1 MLRKIGDRENSN
13 PCRYTDSMPLRGVYT
28 IALTPFTDKGDLDDK
43 SIGSLSEFYVD
54 AGVHGITILGIMGEA
69 HKLSDA
75 ERRAI
80 TERYVS
86 AVGGRVPV
94 VVGCSA
100 VATKVVAERVQE
112 AEKAGATAVMV
123 APPNNQRSLDLVF
136 EHYRRVAEVVSVP
149 VVVQD
154 EPVNTGVVM
163 PAPFIVRLVNEIGGC
178 RYVKLEEAPTT
189 IKISSLLKGI
199 ETEVGVFGG
208 LGGMYFYEEL
218 VRGASGIM
226 TGFAYPHV
234 LVETYRLFVDG
245 ERREAQEYFFRYL
258 PLIRFEAQLGVG
270 GVGIRKEILKLR
282 GAITSSHVRFPAPS
296 LDEGTLQELEDLVEV
311 LGLAD

>member
-1 MLRKIGDRENSN
+1 MSLH
-13 PCRYTDSMPLRGVYT
+13 GVCT
-28 IALTPFTDKGDLDDK
+28 IALTPFTDGGELDER
-43 SIGSLSEFYVD
+43 SIESLAEFYVRS
-54 AGVHGITILGIMGEA
+54 GVHGVTILGIMGEA

-75 ERRAI
+75 ERGAV
-80 TERYVS
+80 TQRYVS

-94 VVGCSA
+94 VAGCSA
-100 VATKVVAERVQE
+100 MATKVAADRARAAEE
-112 AEKAGATAVMV
+112 AGAAAVMV
-123 APPNNQRSLDLVF
+123 APPNNQRNLDLVF
-136 EHYRRVAEVVSVP
+136 EHYRRVADAVSVP

-163 PAPFIVRLVNEIGGC
+163 PAPFIARLVDEIVGC

-189 IKISSLLKGI
+189 IKISGLLRSA
-199 ETEVGVFGG
+199 ESEAGVFGG

-218 VRGASGIM
+218 ARGAVGIM

-234 LVETYRLFVDG
+234 LVETYRLFVEG
-245 ERREAQEYFFRYL
+245 ERQKAQEYFFHYL

-282 GAITSSHVRFPAPS
+282 GVISSSHVRFPAPT
-296 LDEGTLQELEDLVEV
+296 LDKETLRELKDLVEV
-311 LGLAD
+311 LGLTD